1 MKLFS
6 SFVLSVF
13 LFASL
18 AGSALAAE
26 AWPATSQ
33 VEIGA
38 SIRALYPAIEPSGLA
53 WHSGRDQLLLV
64 GDEGQLIAFNT
75 DGSNPTLWNVGGDL
89 EDVAV
94 VDPSSSS
101 VYLVDEDG
109 KILKYDL
116 STSAVTQ
123 TWDLTGLLPEVS
135 GRGMEGLTYAEGYF
149 YVGYQYDGKIYVLD
163 LSGTTAT
170 KVNEFAGLSGSGYTD
185 LSGLHYRD
193 GYLYVLYAS
202 TMAVMGLDG
211 TVYTT
216 YSVPGIDQEGLALG
230 LDSNGDGDANMYIA
244 EDATGNIYS
253 YDNFPLY
260 GWTAPVVDPDS
271 DVDGVPASS
280 DCNDA
285 DATVSTLQTFY
296 VDADGDG
303 LGSQTAGSVC
313 SATAPSGYATNTNDT
328 NDAIPNAGVEIKS
341 DRIDNN
347 SNSKTDETN
356 VGFTHPYYSTL
367 DPSISST
374 GNILNVTGLGYGD
387 FYILYGDRSAFR
399 FSVFNTS
406 TRQKSTVSLVAGT
419 SYLDVTS
426 NGSTVRVN
434 AYTGVVV
441 P

>member
-6 SFVLSVF
+6 YFVLSVF
-13 LFASL
+13 LFANF
-18 AGSALAAE
+18 AAYAFAAE
-26 AWPATSQ
+26 TWPATSQ

-53 WHSGRDQLLLV
+53 WHSGRNQLLLV
-64 GDEGQLIAFNT
+64 GDEGQLIAFDT
-75 DGSNPTLWNVGGDL
+75 DGSNPTLWKIGGDL

-94 VDPSSSS
+94 ADPLSSF
-101 VYLVDEDG
+101 VYLVDEYG

-116 STSAVTQ
+116 SISAVIQ
-123 TWDLTGLLPEVS
+123 TWDLTSLLPAVDWM
-135 GRGMEGLTYAEGYF
+135 GMEGLTYANGYF
-149 YVGYQYDGKIYVLD
+149 YVGYQYDGKVYVFD
-163 LSGTTAT
+163 LSGPSPIN
-170 KVNEFAGLSGSGYTD
+170 VNVFAGLSSSGYTD

-202 TMAVMGLDG
+202 RMAVMGLDG

-230 LDSNGDGDANMYIA
+230 ADSNGDGDANMYIA

-271 DVDGVPASS
+271 DGDGVLASV

-285 DATVSTLQTFY
+285 DATVSTVQTFY
-296 VDADGDG
+296 IDADGDG
-303 LGSQTAGSVC
+303 LGSQTTASVC
-313 SATAPSGYATNTNDT
+313 SATAPSGYVSNASDT
-328 NDAIPNAGVEIKS
+328 NDAIPNAGVEIKG
-341 DRIDNN
+341 DKVDNN
-347 SNSKTDETN
+347 SNGKVDETN
-356 VGFTHPYYSTL
+356 IGFTHPYYSTL

-374 GNILNVTGLGYGD
+374 GNILNFTGLGYGD
-387 FYILYGDRSAFR
+387 FYITYGDRSAFR
-399 FSVFNTS
+399 FSVFNINTKQ
-406 TRQKSTVSLVAGT
+406 RSTVSLVAGT